1 MLKIIAVSGLCD
13 IIIGICEDE
22 SSDWID
28 GLSIMVAVFL
38 IILITAGNNWMQQ
51 KQFEKLYRE
60 AEVYTLQVK
69 IILNLFKKN
78 DFYHKIH

>member
-1 MLKIIAVSGLCD
+1 MLKIIAVSGLVD
-13 IIIGICEDE
+13 IVIGIAQDE

-28 GLSIMVAVFL
+28 GLSILVAVFL
-38 IILITAGNNWMQQ
+38 IVLITAGNNWMQQ

-69 IILNLFKKN
+69 FNFISF
-78 DFYHKIH
+78 